1 MNSNEYMLIH
11 SKNYVKNT
19 SIPRFVLTIENN
31 ISYNAFHYGTSCTIQ
46 TLSSNRV
53 SKLERWS
60 YIDKSLQYLKN
71 LENLEVDSKKIVLSG
86 IVESMGVT
94 FVEENQYSK
103 DTLVLTYEYFVLA
116 RSTYKRPRQDFQLP
130 SISTLAKMTSNVKV
144 IDDLDYMNNIFSS
157 ILDDRQKL
165 CDLLLHEVYVIPCL
179 KYHGGIVFA
188 KAVFYP
194 TKVANTILSFLV
206 F

>member
-1 MNSNEYMLIH
+1 M
-11 SKNYVKNT
+11 
-19 SIPRFVLTIENN
+19 
-31 ISYNAFHYGTSCTIQ
+31 SYNAFHYGTSCTIQ

-60 YIDKSLQYLKN
+60 YIDKFLQYLKN

-94 FVEENQYSK
+94 FAEENQYSI
-103 DTLVLTYEYFVLA
+103 DTLVLTYEYFVLP
-116 RSTYKRPRQDFQLP
+116 RSTYKRLRQDFQLP

-165 CDLLLHEVYVIPCL
+165 CDLILHEVYVIPYL
-179 KYHGGIVFA
+179 K
-188 KAVFYP
+188 
-194 TKVANTILSFLV
+194 
-206 F
+206 